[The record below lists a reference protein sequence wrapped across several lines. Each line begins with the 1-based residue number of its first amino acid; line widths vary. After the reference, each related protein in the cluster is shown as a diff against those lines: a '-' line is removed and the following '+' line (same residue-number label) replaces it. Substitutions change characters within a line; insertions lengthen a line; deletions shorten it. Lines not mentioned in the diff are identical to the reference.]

1 MNPKERIEFLR
12 AELHR
17 HNHNYYVLNAPEISD
32 KEFDDMMHELQDL
45 EMFYPQYQ
53 DANSPTMRVGSDL
66 NKGFV
71 QVEHKYPMLSLG
83 NTYSES
89 EVAEFYERT
98 RKSLNED
105 FEICC
110 ELKYDGTSISL
121 TYEDGKLVR
130 AVTRGDGEKGDDVTD
145 NVKTIR
151 SIPLQLHGN
160 YPKSFEI
167 RGEILM
173 PWDSFERLN

>member
-32 KEFDDMMHELQDL
+32 KEFDDLMHELQDL

-71 QVEHKYPMLSLG
+71 QVEHKYPMLSLI
-83 NTYSES
+83 TSFHIAYKVYWHFFKKWE
-89 EVAEFYERT
+89 
-98 RKSLNED
+98 
-105 FEICC
+105 CC
-110 ELKYDGTSISL
+110 F
-121 TYEDGKLVR
+121 V
-130 AVTRGDGEKGDDVTD
+130 
-145 NVKTIR
+145 
-151 SIPLQLHGN
+151 
-160 YPKSFEI
+160 
-167 RGEILM
+167 
-173 PWDSFERLN
+173 